1 MRKLSSHLGQIASE
15 VKSFI
20 DERLTLAHVRAF
32 AGHMVD
38 TLLPP
43 QSLSQP
49 AQALETEPT
58 SAPVMTAGLTL
69 MTWSGIRFLEADGCD
84 MCARPFEGGLWFGAG
99 SLCSGCA
106 EKPFPFRRGRA
117 ACLYDE
123 ASKPVILGFKHADR
137 LDYAPMLSRW
147 LERAAGELLREADVI
162 IPVPL
167 HRLRLFERRYNQAA
181 EIARPLA
188 QRNRLTYL
196 PDSLQRIRMTKHQ
209 KAGADARWENVRGA
223 FSVTTQGQKR
233 ISGKRVLLVDD
244 VFTTGATLRACTDA
258 LLKGGAVSVDVVVLA
273 RVLPTVSV

>member
-1 MRKLSSHLGQIASE
+1 MRKLRSHLGQIASE
-15 VKSFI
+15 VKGFV
-20 DERLTLAHVRAF
+20 DDRLSWAHMRAL
-32 AGHMVD
+32 GGGIVD
-38 TLLPP
+38 TLMPP
-43 QSLSQP
+43 QSL
-49 AQALETEPT
+49 ERGEVDTHT
-58 SAPVMTAGLTL
+58 PVMSAGFNVT
-69 MTWSGIRFLEADGCD
+69 TWTGIRFLDAEGCD

-147 LERAAGELLREADVI
+147 LERAAGEMLHEVDVI

-167 HRLRLFERRYNQAA
+167 HRVRLFERRYNQAA

-188 QRNRLTYL
+188 RWHCLTYL
-196 PDSLQRIRMTKHQ
+196 PDSLQRIRMTTRQ
-209 KAGADARWENVRGA
+209 KAGADARWDNVRGA
-223 FSVTTQGQKR
+223 FAVTQAGQKR
-233 ISGKRVLLVDD
+233 IAGKRVLLIDD

-273 RVLPTVSV
+273 RVLPTSAV